1 MDLRCGY
8 GIFSWWKDSNIKY
21 EGEWRDD
28 IFHGNGSMSWPD
40 GSIYSGEW
48 VSGKREGV
56 GTMVWP
62 DGSDY
67 NGLWHDDIMHGR

>member
-1 MDLRCGY
+1 MNAE
-8 GIFSWWKDSNIKY
+8 K
-21 EGEWRDD
+21 GEWRDD